1 MMPGCCSSSRSRL
14 GPDLGLMRLLC
25 ITFLAFCTARIFE
38 PVYRLRSNL
47 TCPQWPLSI
56 RRKRHCRKVVGFL
69 TRDEIEAI
77 LLAVDR
83 STWIGR
89 RDYALLL
96 TMLQTDLRLAKIT
109 GTA

>member
-1 MMPGCCSSSRSRL
+1 
-14 GPDLGLMRLLC
+14 MRLLC
-25 ITFLAFCTARIFE
+25 ITFLAFCIARIFE
-38 PVYRLRSNL
+38 PVYRLRSD
-47 TCPQWPLSI
+47 CPQWPLSI
-56 RRKRHCRKVVGFL
+56 PRKRHCRKVVGFL

-96 TMLQTDLRLAKIT
+96 MMMQTDLRLAKIT
-109 GTA
+109 AA

>member
-1 MMPGCCSSSRSRL
+1 M
-14 GPDLGLMRLLC
+14 
-25 ITFLAFCTARIFE
+25 
-38 PVYRLRSNL
+38 
-47 TCPQWPLSI
+47 
-56 RRKRHCRKVVGFL
+56 VGFL

-96 TMLQTDLRLAKIT
+96 MMMQTDLRLAKIT
-109 GTA
+109 GLHDQDLTETDERF